1 MQDAL
6 DDGEPRGRG
15 ERDNRPRESAPRR
28 EDEPGRD
35 EHDTLGA
42 RAQADVALQSERL
55 GAGARVG
62 DEEGADD
69 RRHRDHN
76 RPLLAMAGEDERDRG
91 EHRALADAVG
101 GGVDEGAE
109 RGGLAAYA
117 SERAVEDVEQRAN
130 DEDAGG

>member
-6 DDGEPRGRG
+6 DDREPRRRG
-15 ERDNRPRESAPRR
+15 ERDDRPRQTAPRC

-35 EHDTLGA
+35 EHHTLGA

-55 GAGARVG
+55 GAGTRVG

-69 RRHRDHN
+69 GRDGDHD
-76 RPLLAMAGEDERDRG
+76 RPLLSVAGEDERDRG

-101 GGVDEGAE
+101 RGVDEGAE
-109 RGGLAAYA
+109 RGGLAAHA
-117 SERAVEDVEQRAN
+117 SESAVEDVE
-130 DEDAGG
+130 